1 VQWHPEL
8 GWERDAVSQRLF
20 EAFVA
25 EASKT
30 TEATGAVI
38 SIS

>member
-1 VQWHPEL
+1 
-8 GWERDAVSQRLF
+8 VSQRLF

-25 EASKT
+25 EAAKT
-30 TEATGAVI
+30 TEAAGAVI